1 MNLHR
6 QQNGEHQLTT
16 LLIYAHNFG
25 VLIAL
30 MKVKEES
37 EKVGLKLNIQKTKI
51 MAPGPITSWEI
62 DGETV
67 EFFWA
72 PKSLQMV
79 TAAMKLKDACSL
91 EGKL

>member
-1 MNLHR
+1 
-6 QQNGEHQLTT
+6 
-16 LLIYAHNFG
+16 
-25 VLIAL
+25 

-67 EFFWA
+67 EISVRLFFWA
-72 PKSLQMV
+72 PKSQQRV
-79 TAAMKLKDACSL
+79 TAAMKLKNAFSL
-91 EGKL
+91 EGKLWPT